1 MKPYEG
7 TSLTIK
13 SATSSRISS
22 HLAARMKDWSRVW
35 EGKIGYCE
43 LCCWQQ
49 KVFGLTK
56 EVLGVKF
63 IRRDGNW
70 CWSLTRTKTS
80 SLKIVW
86 KAGAPCLLFNRW
98 FTSRILNKSTVWV
111 EKSFHRRFMCRM
123 RQFFR
128 VIWRWF
134 APVKC
139 GNITSGFWKF
149 CDGHEINIVWF
160 TESVDKQNSG
170 MWLSSCYQVTVPS
183 IKKNASQAFS
193 LGDFVLESLF
203 CAQILWL
210 LNLFSADTCLWDLMV
225 WLTKRL

>member
-13 SATSSRISS
+13 SATSSRTSS
-22 HLAARMKDWSRVW
+22 HLATRMKDWSRVW

-49 KVFGLTK
+49 NVFGLTK
-56 EVLGVKF
+56 EVLGVQF

-70 CWSLTRTKTS
+70 CWSLTRPKTS
-80 SLKIVW
+80 SSKIVW

-128 VIWRWF
+128 VIWRVIL
-134 APVKC
+134 PVL
-139 GNITSGFWKF
+139 NVEILRVVFWKF
-149 CDGHEINIVWF
+149 CDCHEINIVWF
-160 TESVDKQNSG
+160 TESVDKQNSA
-170 MWLSSCYQVTVPS
+170 MWLSSCYQITVPS
-183 IKKNASQAFS
+183 IKKT
-193 LGDFVLESLF
+193 LRKYLV
-203 CAQILWL
+203 
-210 LNLFSADTCLWDLMV
+210 
-225 WLTKRL
+225 

>member
-13 SATSSRISS
+13 SATSSRTSS
-22 HLAARMKDWSRVW
+22 HLATRMKDWSRVW
-35 EGKIGYCE
+35 ERKIGYCE
-43 LCCWQQ
+43 LCCWKQ

-70 CWSLTRTKTS
+70 CWSLTRPKTS
-80 SLKIVW
+80 SSNIVW
-86 KAGAPCLLFNRW
+86 KAGATCLLFNRW
-98 FTSRILNKSTVWV
+98 FTSRILNKSTVWL

-134 APVKC
+134 ARVKC

-149 CDGHEINIVWF
+149 CGCHEINIVWF
-160 TESVDKQNSG
+160 IESVDKQNSG

-183 IKKNASQAFS
+183 IKKKT
-193 LGDFVLESLF
+193 LRKYLV
-203 CAQILWL
+203 
-210 LNLFSADTCLWDLMV
+210 
-225 WLTKRL
+225 